1 MKERRRGADKLP
13 TTNMEKI
20 YIVRGTYK
28 GIAEITPRATNDFVM
43 AMKMCAKI
51 AGAHGERLKAGKTL
65 STPECYSIK
74 FTIEEIKFYEKL

>member
-1 MKERRRGADKLP
+1 M
-13 TTNMEKI
+13 NMEKI

-28 GIAEITPRATNDFVM
+28 GVAEITPRATNDFVT

-51 AGAHGERLKAGKTL
+51 AEAHGEVLKAGKTL

-74 FTIEEIKFYEKL
+74 FTIEEIKFYEKR

>member
-1 MKERRRGADKLP
+1 M
-13 TTNMEKI
+13 NMEKI

-28 GIAEITPRATNDFVM
+28 GIAEITPRATNDFVT

-51 AGAHGERLKAGKTL
+51 AEAHGERLKAGEKL

-74 FTIEEIKFYEKL
+74 FTIEEIKFYEKR